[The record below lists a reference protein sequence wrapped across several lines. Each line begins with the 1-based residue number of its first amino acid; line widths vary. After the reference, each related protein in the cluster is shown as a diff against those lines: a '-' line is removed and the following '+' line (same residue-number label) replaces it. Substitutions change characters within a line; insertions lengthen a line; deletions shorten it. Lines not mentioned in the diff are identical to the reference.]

1 MKSNVIKYIFIVF
14 IVGIVIF
21 AVYFLYSQSN
31 KEEKNTENT
40 VEHKTESSIIT
51 NLRLGIANFDN
62 INPIV
67 SKNKEILNISTLL
80 FDPLLKISSDY
91 KVEYCLANETLLV
104 IGRIISSSIFIL
116 IAYTDPTIMI
126 IIFAL
131 FLILFTINSIKLQ
144 KIIEEEQ

>member
-91 KVEYCLANETLLV
+91 KVEYCLANE
-104 IGRIISSSIFIL
+104 
-116 IAYTDPTIMI
+116 IAKSDDTTYVVKLNDNLRWSDGTAVTATDIQ
-126 IIFAL
+126 
-131 FLILFTINSIKLQ
+131 FTIRLGRT
-144 KIIEEEQ
+144 